1 MEKKKYLKRYW
12 NKILMITG
20 IMCFLVAC
28 MYVDKKPQNGF
39 VGNNNGP
46 YKVISVKYRDSIYR
60 MVLRNNDVILEK
72 KYPKDYIQVL
82 KDSGVLDIDSMIF
95 LKLRTA
101 IVTPQSRIDSIYK
114 GKVDILLSHFF
125 DDSGFIALELSY
137 DEEKY
142 LIDILYRNKILV
154 NVACESG
161 YLYIDN

>member
-39 VGNNNGP
+39 VGNNNEP

-60 MVLRNNDVILEK
+60 MVLRNNDVILE
-72 KYPKDYIQVL
+72 
-82 KDSGVLDIDSMIF
+82 
-95 LKLRTA
+95 RTA